1 MAITK
6 PDRTGVERLQVEKL
20 QVDGS
25 QVQRPNLQP
34 ANLQPATLPLAGVR
48 VLEFTHAVL
57 GPACGLVLA
66 DLGADVI
73 KIEKPEGDDTRRL
86 KGFGMGYFPFFN
98 RNKRSLAVD
107 LKTEAGREIVHKLI
121 ATADVLIE
129 NFAPGTM
136 ERLGFGYS
144 QISHHHPSLIY
155 CSLKGFLPGPYEHR
169 HALDEVVQMMSGLA
183 YMTGPPGQPL
193 RAGASVIDVMGGTY
207 AALGVLVAL
216 RERDRT
222 GRGRLV
228 QNGLFETAA
237 FLMGHHMAYAAASR
251 EPVPPMPAR
260 VSAWSVY
267 RTFKTA
273 EGELVFIGVTS
284 DRAWQRFCEAF
295 ERPDLMNDDRL
306 QTNNNRIAAREW
318 LLPALETMLA
328 GMSKAEVIRRCE
340 QAGIPFAPI
349 ARPEDLFDDPHLT
362 ASGALLA
369 TILPNGTQTRL
380 PRLPVAMDGCDLG
393 LRAQPPHVGQHS
405 VEILTELGYSD
416 EQIQSFRE
424 LSLVNV
430 TGDSPGIAHG
440 V

>member
-1 MAITK
+1 M
-6 PDRTGVERLQVEKL
+6 
-20 QVDGS
+20 
-25 QVQRPNLQP
+25 
-34 ANLQPATLPLAGVR
+34 R
-48 VLEFTHAVL
+48 VLEFSHAVL

-86 KGFGMGYFPFFN
+86 RGFGMGYFPFFN

-107 LKTEAGREIVHKLI
+107 LKTETGREIVYKLI

-144 QISHHHPSLIY
+144 QVSRHHPSLIY

-228 QNGLFETAA
+228 QSGLFENAA

-273 EGELVFIGVTS
+273 EGELIFIGVTS

-295 ERPDLMNDDRL
+295 ERPDLLNDDRL
-306 QTNNNRIAAREW
+306 RTNNDRIAAREW
-318 LLPALETMLA
+318 LLPALEAMLA
-328 GMSKAEVIRRCE
+328 SMPKAEVIRRCE

-349 ARPEDLFDDPHLT
+349 ARPEDLFDDPHLA
-362 ASGALLA
+362 ASGALLP
-369 TILPNGTQTRL
+369 TTFPDGTTTRL
-380 PRLPVAMDGCDLG
+380 PRLPLAMDGYDFG
-393 LRAQPPHVGQHS
+393 LRAQPPHIGQHTA
-405 VEILTELGYSD
+405 EILGELGLAESD
-416 EQIQSFRE
+416 VQALVQSGTIHIHTE
-424 LSLVNV
+424 EK
-430 TGDSPGIAHG
+430 P
-440 V
+440 